1 MALLLLL
8 LDVVVRVTSLFVVVR
23 LVVVAILR
31 LLTVDSTIS
40 YSSILVSASILLSSP
55 DIVVFAN
62 FNGDPFITYCASS
75 DGLMAAEVG
84 VVVVVVVVVVNAGA
98 QDENA
103 ATKVDP
109 RSAAVAAT
117 ATNATVV
124 ATDIVLDVE
133 QARLFMLLSA

>member
-40 YSSILVSASILLSSP
+40 YSSIPVSASILLSSP

-84 VVVVVVVVVVNAGA
+84 VVVVVVNAGA

-133 QARLFMLLSA
+133 QARLFMLLSD